1 METVNVLDARNHLS
15 RLVGIAEHG
24 GEVVIARRGRPVARL
39 VAVEPSEARTAA
51 SFAEWVL
58 ANRVPPRRRRPIG
71 AVDAQIA
78 AERDGWDEAAE

>member
-15 RLVGIAEHG
+15 RLVAVAEHG

-39 VAVEPSEARTAA
+39 VPVEPTEARTAG

-58 ANRVPPRRRRPIG
+58 ANRVRTQRGRPIG
-71 AVDAQIA
+71 AVDAQIL
-78 AERDGWDEAAE
+78 AEREAWDEEAE

>member
-15 RLVGIAEHG
+15 RLVAVAEHG
-24 GEVVIARRGRPVARL
+24 GEVIIARRGRPVARL
-39 VAVEPSEARTAA
+39 VPVEPSEARTAA

-58 ANRVPPRRRRPIG
+58 ANRVPQGRRSIG